1 MALIV
6 KTNKAELDTLIANL
20 ETALAAVN
28 SFQIVSTIETEQAL
42 VAEPIVEATQEAPVA
57 E

>member
-28 SFQIVSTIETEQAL
+28 SFQIVSTIETEQAPL
-42 VAEPIVEATQEAPVA
+42 AEPIVEAAPEAPVA